1 MPWVAQCTVNARPVA
16 WRRTQ
21 NEAAKVCTAG
31 RMARRSCIASRRA
44 RDCAWVDVTRQFC
57 LPRVQTAAKSFQ
69 VHALVNQAWRRVD
82 CKSLVAMLE
91 ASALRKEAG
100 KAGDVLSYPNMCGW
114 GGMGKPGLVFGFEEL
129 SSLNQHRI
137 MLARQI
143 AIKMLNAGMSEH
155 PDMAN
160 LRTLGDQWYDPSSE
174 PGRWTRYTVT
184 TDNNQTQTEWVD
196 MDMEMEMLLNNS
208 YKAVKEILARNR
220 WGI

>member
-143 AIKMLNAGMSEH
+143 AIKMLNADVCPQKHVQIFAKFCWLLIPKRPDSWQPSQAMQYPIPH
-155 PDMAN
+155 PPTNETYQA
-160 LRTLGDQWYDPSSE
+160 P
-174 PGRWTRYTVT
+174 
-184 TDNNQTQTEWVD
+184 
-196 MDMEMEMLLNNS
+196 
-208 YKAVKEILARNR
+208 
-220 WGI
+220 